1 MTKLPEGN
9 EVLDLNHPYKGKEEV
24 LLDAFAKYAFRA
36 ISFLGRKARANVQLN
51 VRNLADEHAYL
62 VSQTKVDGSPKMYR
76 YQSPRQIILSF
87 DFNL

>member
-51 VRNLADEHAYL
+51 VRNLLNEDAYL
-62 VSQTKVDGSPKMYR
+62 VTQTMTNGSPKIYR
-76 YQSPRQIILSF
+76 YQSPRR
-87 DFNL
+87 